1 MHFPPEYSNLLISS
15 WNTEFVSTY
24 WKASDLK
31 FWGNSDKSEVWEV
44 CAYFEELRHNC
55 SFIWISMG
63 NLEVLRYV
71 WGPIFCVTI
80 VQLASLILRSGED
93 ESLSW
98 TRFHILRKFASTF
111 TLSQHNFPSNLW
123 QYSSIKYH
131 SFHDKHEIMTIVMHV
146 MKNPVIMSAAP
157 AKNKRHG
164 FLLGKGQPV

>member
-1 MHFPPEYSNLLISS
+1 MSS
-15 WNTEFVSTY
+15 VCI
-24 WKASDLK
+24 
-31 FWGNSDKSEVWEV
+31 FWGIASQLIICLNFYGKLGSIEVR
-44 CAYFEELRHNC
+44 LRTH
-55 SFIWISMG
+55 I
-63 NLEVLRYV
+63 LRN
-71 WGPIFCVTI
+71 CVTI

-123 QYSSIKYH
+123 QYGSIKYH